1 MFFNL
6 GYIYADVIAIQ
17 AELEKNNDGDDSTE
31 PNYKNLGIYSGDTL
45 IRFFWRRRFT
55 KNFTYGD
62 TVLET
67 E

>member
-17 AELEKNNDGDDSTE
+17 AELAKNSDSDDSTT